1 MEPRAA
7 LRRSR
12 ASSALSFKSGLTLWL
27 VVWLLACHVA
37 PGRACP
43 KLCVCYHT
51 PMTVSCQSQNFT
63 IVPVGVP
70 YESQRVFLQN
80 NRITELRAD
89 SFGFET
95 QVLWLYSNNITWI
108 EAGAFSN
115 LRVLEELDLGD
126 NPSLRRLD
134 GGAFRGL
141 ERLQSLHMHRCGLTE
156 LPADLFLKLYSLQF
170 LYLQENQLGHLPDG
184 LFSDLVNLTHL
195 FLHGNRIRVI
205 SENAFR
211 GLVNLDRLL
220 VHDNRIRQVHRRAFR
235 DLGRLTILYLF
246 DNQLRELPGQ
256 TLRDTSGVQFLRLN
270 GNPWGC
276 GCEARSLWEFY
287 RGARVSSSEVICT
300 SPAQRKGQD
309 LRFLRE
315 LDFALCPLPDP
326 GSLSGTTTTTF
337 STKTRWWFNKGK
349 PAASSKGAFYK
360 SGEPVKAFPF
370 ASAKN
375 VHPVAAAAAAA
386 ASNLASKYEPAAEE
400 VALPKLEPE
409 EYWANYG
416 SEDATLV
423 RCFELECPEADDST
437 ALSSSSSSSS
447 SFSSSSFLSLLSLY
461 VLALSLHLLF
471 G

>member
-1 MEPRAA
+1 MTTRAA
-7 LRRSR
+7 ARSAR
-12 ASSALSFKSGLTLWL
+12 ASNTLTFKSGLTLWL
-27 VVWLLACHVA
+27 VIWLLACRCA
-37 PGRACP
+37 PGQACP
-43 KLCVCYHT
+43 RLCVCYHM

-63 IVPVGVP
+63 SVPAGVP
-70 YESQRVFLQN
+70 YDSQRVFLQN

-115 LRVLEELDLGD
+115 LRVLEELDLSD

-141 ERLQSLHMHRCGLTE
+141 ERLQSLHMHRCHLTE
-156 LPADLFLKLYSLQF
+156 LPADLFHKLYSLQF
-170 LYLQENQLGHLPDG
+170 LYLQENQLTNLPDG

-195 FLHGNRIRVI
+195 FLHGNRIRTV

-220 VHDNRIRQVHRRAFR
+220 LHDNRIRQVHRRSFR

-246 DNQLRELPGQ
+246 NNSLQELPGQ
-256 TLRDTSGVQFLRLN
+256 ALRDTSSVQFLRLN
-270 GNPWGC
+270 GNPWTC
-276 GCEARSLWEFY
+276 GCEARSLWEWF
-287 RGARVSSSEVICT
+287 RKARISSSDLTCS
-300 SPAQRKGQD
+300 SPAPRKGQD

-326 GSLSGTTTTTF
+326 GSMAGTTTTTF
-337 STKTRWWFNKGK
+337 STKTRWWFSKNK
-349 PAASSKGAFYK
+349 PASSSKSHFHK
-360 SGEPVKAFPF
+360 SSETLKAFPF
-370 ASAKN
+370 NSGKN
-375 VHPVAAAAAAA
+375 P
-386 ASNLASKYEPAAEE
+386 SSSSTSFSSKYDLTAEE
-400 VALPKLEPE
+400 AALPKLEPE

-416 SEDATLV
+416 NEDAASV
-423 RCFELECPEADDST
+423 RCFELECPPGYDSPI
-437 ALSSSSSSSS
+437 LPSSSSSSLL
-447 SFSSSSFLSLLSLY
+447 SFLSLTALTLSF
-461 VLALSLHLLF
+461 HLLF